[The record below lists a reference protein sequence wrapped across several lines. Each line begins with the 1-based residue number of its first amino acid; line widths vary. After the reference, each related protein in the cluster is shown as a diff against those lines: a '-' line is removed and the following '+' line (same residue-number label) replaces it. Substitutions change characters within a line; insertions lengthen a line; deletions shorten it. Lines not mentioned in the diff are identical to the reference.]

1 MSYMGEVHSYS
12 DEEILKTIKE
22 IVGKVV
28 LMEPDEIEDEAS
40 LVDDIGMES
49 IDFLDVAFR
58 LEETFGISLPR
69 QGFTQ
74 RFVDKLGPDAL
85 SKDGKISAQGVNLL
99 RMGFPE
105 VDPARIQ
112 EGMREG
118 EVFYLVSAKTYL
130 NLVKRGLTI
139 AQWKPLQCDKCQGTD
154 LRQADKEKID
164 FPDGDFPLGPVFLCA
179 SCNNM
184 LLPPEFDQDIFDMFM
199 QAS

>member
-1 MSYMGEVHSYS
+1 MVEVKLYS
-12 DEEILKTIKE
+12 DEEILQTIKE
-22 IVGKVV
+22 IIGKIV
-28 LMEPDEIEDEAS
+28 LMSPDEIPDDAS

-69 QGFTQ
+69 QDFIQ

-85 SKDGKISAQGVNLL
+85 SMDGKISPQGVRLIRL
-99 RMGFPE
+99 GFPE
-105 VDPARIQ
+105 VDPARIH

-130 NLVKRGLTI
+130 NLVKRGLEI
-139 AQWKPLQCDKCQGTD
+139 AQWKPDQCDKCHGTD
-154 LRQADKEKID
+154 LAQADKEKIE
-164 FPDGDFPLGPVFLCA
+164 FPDGDFPLGPVFVCA

-184 LLPPEFDQDIFDMFM
+184 LLPPEFDQKVLDQFM
-199 QAS
+199 QSS